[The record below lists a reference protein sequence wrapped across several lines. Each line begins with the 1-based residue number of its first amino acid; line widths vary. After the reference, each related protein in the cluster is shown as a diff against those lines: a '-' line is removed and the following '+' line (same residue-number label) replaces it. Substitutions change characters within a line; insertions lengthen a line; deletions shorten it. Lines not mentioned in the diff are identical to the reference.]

1 MKWTSALD
9 LTMLGSGFDRSLLPN
24 PYSRLIANSTA
35 EQKLRDLAAD
45 SAGIAIEFSS
55 NTSHITANYT
65 LLSGALDMWH
75 MPSTGVSGIDAYSRI
90 QPSDN
95 VNVDDNVNGEW
106 MFVGV
111 LGVPSYPFTSGDL
124 NCGIVNVEGITREW
138 RLHLPTYNNIADLQI
153 GVDDDA
159 SVIPTSSIDT
169 QDALVWYGSSIAQG
183 AVASRPG
190 NIFTNIIRN
199 RLGIDVINLGFSGSC
214 HMDSFVA
221 DEIVKIDRASTL
233 VIDCL
238 PNMDP
243 EEVTEKTYDLVQQIK
258 SARPEMKI
266 ILAEDTTKGGFWLS
280 EDTNEFQT
288 ALRKNMKSEYDRLI
302 EDGVDD
308 LFYVT
313 AEQLYNVTTSPTTEG
328 THLSDVGMETV
339 ANFYIDYL
347 PRIVSRRL
355 D

>member
-1 MKWTSALD
+1 
-9 LTMLGSGFDRSLLPN
+9 
-24 PYSRLIANSTA
+24 
-35 EQKLRDLAAD
+35 
-45 SAGIAIEFSS
+45 
-55 NTSHITANYT
+55 
-65 LLSGALDMWH
+65 
-75 MPSTGVSGIDAYSRI
+75 
-90 QPSDN
+90 
-95 VNVDDNVNGEW
+95 
-106 MFVGV
+106 
-111 LGVPSYPFTSGDL
+111 
-124 NCGIVNVEGITREW
+124 
-138 RLHLPTYNNIADLQI
+138 
-153 GVDDDA
+153 
-159 SVIPTSSIDT
+159 
-169 QDALVWYGSSIAQG
+169 
-183 AVASRPG
+183 
-190 NIFTNIIRN
+190 
-199 RLGIDVINLGFSGSC
+199 
-214 HMDSFVA
+214 MDSFVA